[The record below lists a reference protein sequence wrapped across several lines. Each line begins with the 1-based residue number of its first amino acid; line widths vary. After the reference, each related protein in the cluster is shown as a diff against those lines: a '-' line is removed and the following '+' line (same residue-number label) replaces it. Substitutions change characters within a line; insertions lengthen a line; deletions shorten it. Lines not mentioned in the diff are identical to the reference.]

1 MDLNIN
7 SPPAYYTGVY
17 GIDDEIYWMCREL
30 AQYVKSKEYSKCIKT
45 VGIVPIIASEGEIK
59 KGLWKESNHVSL
71 KCGFASVSLQID
83 YKEYVEADINKKK
96 SLIIDNILKS
106 LKTIKRRAG
115 IDYRMFEDDIRLF
128 CINNHIVLK

>member
-7 SPPAYYTGVY
+7 SPAYYTGVY

-30 AQYVKSKEYSKCIKT
+30 AQYVKAREYSKFIKT
-45 VGIVPIIASEGEIK
+45 VGIVPIIAPEGEIK
-59 KGLWKESNHVSL
+59 EGLWKELKHVSL
-71 KCGFASVSLQID
+71 KCGFASVCLQID

-96 SLIIDNILKS
+96 ILIIDNILKS
-106 LKTIKRRAG
+106 IKTIKSKAK

>member
-7 SPPAYYTGVY
+7 SPAYYTGVY
-17 GIDDEIYWMCREL
+17 GIDDEIYRMCREL
-30 AQYVKSKEYSKCIKT
+30 AQYVKAREYSKFIKT
-45 VGIVPIIASEGEIK
+45 VGIAPIIAPEGEIK
-59 KGLWKESNHVSL
+59 KGLWKESKHVAL
-71 KCGFASVSLQID
+71 KSGFASVCLQID

-96 SLIIDNILKS
+96 ILIIDNILKS
-106 LKTIKRRAG
+106 VKTIKSKAK

>member
-7 SPPAYYTGVY
+7 SPAYYTGVY

-30 AQYVKSKEYSKCIKT
+30 AQYVKSKEYNKCIKT

-128 CINNHIVLK
+128 CINNRIVLK

>member
-7 SPPAYYTGVY
+7 SPAYYTGVY

>member
-7 SPPAYYTGVY
+7 SPAYYTGVY

-128 CINNHIVLK
+128 CINNRIVLK